1 MLNSKMNSIIGLK
14 SNVFLAPMAGITDY
28 PLRKLVAEKG
38 TANLYSEMVA
48 INAISRRNPKTYRI
62 ADVRNEPYPVIVQLV
77 GNDPYLFSEAA
88 KLAADLGAYS
98 LDINMGCPVK
108 KVVGNGSGS
117 ALMKNL
123 PLASKIIE
131 STVKATPLK
140 VSVKFRKGWDN
151 NTVNAPEF
159 AKMCEDSGACYVTV
173 HGRTRAQGYSGTA
186 DWDIIRQVKEA
197 VNIPVIGNGDI
208 TSPYLAGQMLRQTNA
223 DGVMIGR
230 GALGNPW
237 LPGQVHDYITSQKA
251 PLPIPV
257 ADIKNALLQ
266 QLADM
271 ADFYGQEMAVAIS
284 RKFACWYSK
293 NLRDAKKF
301 RETYNKIYDYR
312 AALRA
317 IEDYLSAAVLSTTY
331 PKLIMTLSLRI
342 PIKNV
347 WMNWRKNLMFRPCR
361 ALFHIPVL
369 WKRWELKAQIS

>member
-98 LDINMGCPVK
+98 LD
-108 KVVGNGSGS
+108 
-117 ALMKNL
+117 
-123 PLASKIIE
+123 
-131 STVKATPLK
+131 
-140 VSVKFRKGWDN
+140 WDN

-237 LPGQVHDYITSQKA
+237 LPGQVHDYITSEKA

-317 IEDYLSAAVLSTTY
+317 IEDYFAQQE
-331 PKLIMTLSLRI
+331 K
-342 PIKNV
+342 
-347 WMNWRKNLMFRPCR
+347 
-361 ALFHIPVL
+361 
-369 WKRWELKAQIS
+369 EL

>member
-1 MLNSKMNSIIGLK
+1 
-14 SNVFLAPMAGITDY
+14 
-28 PLRKLVAEKG
+28 
-38 TANLYSEMVA
+38 
-48 INAISRRNPKTYRI
+48 
-62 ADVRNEPYPVIVQLV
+62 
-77 GNDPYLFSEAA
+77 
-88 KLAADLGAYS
+88 
-98 LDINMGCPVK
+98 MGCPVK

-317 IEDYLSAAVLSTTY
+317 IEDYFAQQE
-331 PKLIMTLSLRI
+331 K
-342 PIKNV
+342 
-347 WMNWRKNLMFRPCR
+347 
-361 ALFHIPVL
+361 
-369 WKRWELKAQIS
+369 EL